1 MQREDELVRTLLT
14 ARQVQEILHID
25 RSTVYRMAET
35 QRLPAIRVGKQ
46 WRFPADEILA
56 VVADQPVAPSGAAA
70 TDCAPVDSRTA
81 EAVTAVAAELLGVMM
96 LVTDMDGQPL
106 TPIANPCPWFVQRS
120 DDPEVLAMCIDEW
133 HRLAQDSLFET
144 EFQLGEAGFECARV
158 FIRSGRELAGMVLA
172 GGVRPADST
181 DPDLYALSADDR
193 TRVLRALPRIAAV
206 ISRTATTGDAAHDK
220 EKSL

>member
-56 VVADQPVAPSGAAA
+56 VVADQPPTPVTA
-70 TDCAPVDSRTA
+70 TSADSAPVDSRTA

-120 DDPEVLAMCIDEW
+120 DDPEFLAMCIDEW
-133 HRLAQDSLFET
+133 HRLAQDSLF
-144 EFQLGEAGFECARV
+144 
-158 FIRSGRELAGMVLA
+158 
-172 GGVRPADST
+172 
-181 DPDLYALSADDR
+181 
-193 TRVLRALPRIAAV
+193 
-206 ISRTATTGDAAHDK
+206 
-220 EKSL
+220 